1 MTWQNINDNTYIQ
14 FQNMWFN
21 FSAQLYHHFPV
32 LYRTVLYCTLL
43 FSTELY
49 CTVPHCTVLYC
60 TLLYCLVLHCTVPYR
75 TVLYFTLRLVL
86 HYSVLHCTVPYRTVL
101 YCTTQYQISRAFVLN
116 KFRTKYKK
124 SILLPNK
131 TQCFQNNIVLNSNSL
146 ISIKRKTFSYHLI
159 VLLTNI

>member
-43 FSTELY
+43 YVQYCTILY
-49 CTVPHCTVLYC
+49 CTVRYRTVLYC
-60 TLLYCLVLHCTVPYR
+60 
-75 TVLYFTLRLVL
+75 TVLYFTLLF
-86 HYSVLHCTVPYRTVL
+86 STALHCTVL